1 MGFADSHEL
10 TVETRN
16 MSYPRRSLLKMALE
30 IGDAR
35 LRELGINVHVVVY
48 EHVHCSD
55 GEVFDGF
62 VWPQPIAFDSV
73 PGGLRF
79 TLLSTSSELTLEA
92 ATARFEAQE
101 SAKAV

>member
-30 IGDAR
+30 IGDER
-35 LRELGINVHVVVY
+35 LREMEINVHVVVY
-48 EHVHCSD
+48 EHVHCRD

-62 VWPQPIAFDSV
+62 VWPQPIAFDSA

-79 TLLSTSSELTLEA
+79 TLLNTKSEASLEA
-92 ATARFEAQE
+92 AVANFEHRA
-101 SAKAV
+101 SASAV